1 MSGGV
6 AAGLLTGRKVL
17 LCHIRLLVQV
27 ICVQVYPANQNGII
41 PNMTSEIIVQTAEEL
56 IELGATLGSLLR
68 GGETIEL
75 VGDIGAGKTTLTKGL
90 ARGMGIAEE
99 VQSPTFTLSRV
110 YDAPNG
116 RRLAHYDFYR
126 LNNAGIMQAELAEV
140 VQDART
146 VTVIEWAAVVGDVLP
161 DDTLRITICVQADDT
176 RRLELEAGGECS
188 KHIVQELMK

>member
-1 MSGGV
+1 M
-6 AAGLLTGRKVL
+6 
-17 LCHIRLLVQV
+17 
-27 ICVQVYPANQNGII
+27 QVYPASQNGII

-56 IELGATLGSLLR
+56 IELGVTLGSLLR

-126 LNNAGIMQAELAEV
+126 LSNAGIMQAELAEV

-161 DDTLRITICVQADDT
+161 DDTLRITICVQTDDT